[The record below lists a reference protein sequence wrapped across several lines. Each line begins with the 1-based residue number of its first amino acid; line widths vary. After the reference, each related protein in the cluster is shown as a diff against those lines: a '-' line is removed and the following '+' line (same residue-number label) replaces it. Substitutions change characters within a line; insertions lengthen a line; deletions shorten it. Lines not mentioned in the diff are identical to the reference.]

1 MVTHRAT
8 LAAVATKDG
17 TKSPQTENKGKDIV
31 IGGTTVSNMTNGR
44 IERQGCEG
52 FISAEEPSL
61 KRGGRES
68 VRNAAVACVVECG

>member
-1 MVTHRAT
+1 MVAHRAT

-61 KRGGRES
+61 KRGSGES
-68 VRNAAVACVVECG
+68 IRNTAVACVVECG